1 MEYNGIQGKIKK
13 IFEKA
18 TLLDVKIIHKIQY
31 FCLVISFI
39 AWRIKIFQFYILTVK
54 HSITIVVDPLP

>member
-18 TLLDVKIIHKIQY
+18 TLLDVKIIHNIQY
-31 FCLVISFI
+31 FWLVISFI
-39 AWRIKIFQFYILTVK
+39 AWRIKIFQC
-54 HSITIVVDPLP
+54 